1 MFGIFN
7 SNPVKKL
14 QKRYETLLTSAQE
27 AQRNGD
33 IRRYSELSA
42 EAEALYEQIVKL
54 REER

>member
-1 MFGIFN
+1 MFGIFR

-14 QKRYETLLTSAQE
+14 QKRYEALLTSAQE

-42 EAEALYEQIVKL
+42 EADALYEQIVKL
-54 REER
+54 KEER